1 MRERSLIAF
10 TLFMLVAV
18 LKPFSLRGQ
27 ELQPPPPAGLQTASF
42 ACGCFWCMVHPFEVI
57 DGGTF
62 QISEAFQERYG
73 YPKMTP
79 ELRAIAEWQIVRS
92 IRYYHACW
100 REKRRLGEQLGT
112 ALLLSLRARPD
123 P

>member
-42 ACGCFWCMVHPFEVI
+42 AGGCIWCMVHPFEVI

-79 ELRAIAEWQIVRS
+79 ELRARIFGLNAFPDIRAEEPAGVSGQFESSGGSPVS
-92 IRYYHACW
+92 AC
-100 REKRRLGEQLGT
+100 
-112 ALLLSLRARPD
+112 PV
-123 P
+123 